1 MDSINVVVARK
12 RTVQVSTNATAGI
25 IDSTTPVTLKPI
37 PSVSSGSGV
46 DRLDKLKDVV
56 ATGETNGAV
65 PVYDATTDKYVV
77 KKLDLG
83 DVTGNLDGGTF

>member
-12 RTVQVSTNATAGI
+12 RNVQVSTNATAGI

-65 PVYDATTDKYVV
+65 PVYDSQSDKYIV
-77 KKLDLG
+77 KHIDLA

>member
-1 MDSINVVVARK
+1 MNSINVVVARK
-12 RTVQVSTNATAGI
+12 RTVQVSANATAGI

-37 PSVSSGSGV
+37 PSLNVGV
-46 DRLDKLKDVV
+46 DRLDKLLDVV
-56 ATGETNGAV
+56 ASGETNGAV
-65 PVYDATTDKYVV
+65 PVYDANTDKYVI

>member
-37 PSVSSGSGV
+37 PSLSSGGV
-46 DRLDKLKDVV
+46 DMFSKLKDVV
-56 ATGETNGAV
+56 TTIETNGSV
-65 PVYDATTDKYVV
+65 PVYDSISNTYIV
-77 KKLDLG
+77 KPLDLSE
-83 DVTGNLDGGTF
+83 VTGNLDGGTF